1 MTANN
6 GKLPIHQHISHA
18 SRLIYGGMHL
28 GGGWNKNPISK
39 DDESNTQ
46 ALLEACIEHG
56 INTLDLADIYTFGKA
71 EEVVGRVLKKVP
83 ALVDNLII
91 QSKLGIKLTH
101 DAKVKQY
108 DLSASWAE
116 KGLDAILK
124 RLGIEKL
131 DILFLHRPDPL
142 MEIESLSNTLNRNYE
157 QDKFDYLAVSN
168 MHAGQMAY
176 IQSNVG
182 MPMVANQLEMSLL
195 ASDFVEDA
203 ITVNMSINSDIGFPR
218 GTLEYCQPQGIQL
231 QAWASMAQG
240 LFDPQNINDDVPA
253 NVIATRQLVG
263 ELAESYNTCAS
274 AIVLA
279 WLMRHPAMIQPVI
292 GTTKPE
298 RIAEAA
304 QASKILLS
312 RDDWY
317 HLLEAR
323 RGQEVP

>member
-1 MTANN
+1 MTSNN
-6 GKLPIHQHISHA
+6 GKLPIHKHIPHA
-18 SRLIYGGMHL
+18 SRIVYGGMHL

-39 DDESNTQ
+39 DDEIQ
-46 ALLEACIEHG
+46 AQDLLETALANG

-71 EEVVGRVLKKVP
+71 EEVIGRVFKKAP
-83 ALVDNLII
+83 HLIDKLII

-124 RLGIEKL
+124 RLRIEKL
-131 DILFLHRPDPL
+131 DVLFLHRPDPL
-142 MEIESLSNTLNRNYE
+142 MEIESLATTLNKNYE
-157 QDKFDYLAVSN
+157 HDKFEYLALSN

-176 IQSNVG
+176 IQSNVS
-182 MPMVANQLEMSLL
+182 MPVIANQLEMSLL

-203 ITVNMSINSDIGFPR
+203 ITVNMDINSQVGFPR
-218 GTLEYCQPQGIQL
+218 GTIEYCLPQGIQL
-231 QAWASMAQG
+231 QAWASLAQG
-240 LFDPQNINDDVPA
+240 IFDPNHTNTEV
-253 NVIATRQLVG
+253 TREIIDTRLLVG
-263 ELAESYNTCAS
+263 ELAENYNTSPS

-292 GTTKPE
+292 GTTTPKRLVE
-298 RIAEAA
+298 AAEAG
-304 QASKILLS
+304 KILLS

-317 HLLEAR
+317 HLLETR
-323 RGQEVP
+323 RGREVP